1 VQPLVLATQR
11 AEWLPKLLSWLSS
24 FLKDDSRDVRCVLLS
39 ALSQMICREKSH
51 TRGSALPFALHF
63 TPLSSRLLT
72 RRPPTPST
80 IFSHLTDDVLLPALA
95 SLLSLPLCLPQCQG
109 NSSSSHARPGRL
121 HGFTQVS
128 PPHCGVPAHTRW
140 WARFNRGWAHRRE
153 HRSSVE
159 QVRFSRSVV
168 QSLIVMGGVALK
180 QGRGRA

>member
-1 VQPLVLATQR
+1 MASQASVVAEQLSKGRLARCQVCFIVSPLPDDIPREIANTRFR
-11 AEWLPKLLSWLSS
+11 A
-24 FLKDDSRDVRCVLLS
+24 
-39 ALSQMICREKSH
+39 ALCPP
-51 TRGSALPFALHF
+51 LY

-80 IFSHLTDDVLLPALA
+80 TFPHLTVDSLLPALA

-168 QSLIVMGGVALK
+168 QSLIVMEGVALK